1 MKKRKK
7 NKEDYFSKFTQY
19 IQSKDELKLQ
29 EKEYYLEKYTIFQN
43 VMEIMPCAMYL
54 LDYRQQRHIFISDE
68 IQDLIGYT
76 SEDFIRLGYDWY
88 LDQLHFEDMRE
99 FTERVFENFVSYAQ
113 KLDKEQIKNA
123 QFSINYRFKNKKGH
137 FLQLLDQF
145 IVLEVDD
152 ENNPVL
158 VLGILSDISAHK
170 TDNKII
176 FSINE
181 YDANRTNKSN
191 VTKAFPKK
199 VAFTKRQKE
208 IIALIKTGKSSKE
221 IAAHLKLSIH
231 TVHAHR
237 RKLLERHNCKNTSE
251 LLHLY
256 HLDVEE

>member
-1 MKKRKK
+1 MKKREKI
-7 NKEDYFSKFTQY
+7 KEDYFTKFTQH

-29 EKEYYLEKYTIFQN
+29 AKEYYLEKYNIFQN

-54 LDYRQQRHIFISDE
+54 LDYQQQKFLFISDE
-68 IQDLIGYT
+68 IRDLIGYT
-76 SEDFIRLGYDWY
+76 AKDLTHLGYEWY
-88 LDQLHFEDMRE
+88 IDQLHFEDRRE
-99 FTERVFENFVSYAQ
+99 FTERVFENFVIYAQ
-113 KLDKEQIKNA
+113 QLDKENSKNA
-123 QFSINYRFKNKKGH
+123 QFSINYRFKNKKGLH
-137 FLQLLDQF
+137 LQLLDQF

-181 YDANRTNKSN
+181 YDTNRTEKSN
-191 VTKAFPKK
+191 LTQVFPKK

-208 IIALIKTGKSSKE
+208 IIGLIKTGKSSKE
-221 IAAHLKLSIH
+221 IAESLKLSIH

-251 LLHLY
+251 LLNLY
-256 HLDVEE
+256 HLDV